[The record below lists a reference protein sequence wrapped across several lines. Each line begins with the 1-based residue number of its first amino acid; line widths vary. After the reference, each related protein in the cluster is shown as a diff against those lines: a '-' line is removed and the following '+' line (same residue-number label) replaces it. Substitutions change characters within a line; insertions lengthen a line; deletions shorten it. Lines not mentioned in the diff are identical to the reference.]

1 MKKKFKKIL
10 LFILL
15 ACIALGT
22 VVFAIN
28 FYVKSST
35 ENMIITAEEAQSLD
49 CDAVLVLGCLV
60 RADGSPSGML
70 RDRLDTA
77 LSLSK
82 TPLIMSGDHGTKEY
96 DEVNTM
102 RSYAISRGVPSERI
116 FMDHAGFCTY
126 DSIYRAK
133 EIFGAKKII
142 IVTQEYHLH
151 RALYIARAMGLD
163 AVGVSAD
170 LHSYGGQSFRE
181 VREIVARNKD
191 FFSSLFKPKPRFLG
205 DKIDLS
211 GDGNITKG

>member
-10 LFILL
+10 LFIV
-15 ACIALGT
+15 ALGT

-96 DEVNTM
+96 DEVNAM